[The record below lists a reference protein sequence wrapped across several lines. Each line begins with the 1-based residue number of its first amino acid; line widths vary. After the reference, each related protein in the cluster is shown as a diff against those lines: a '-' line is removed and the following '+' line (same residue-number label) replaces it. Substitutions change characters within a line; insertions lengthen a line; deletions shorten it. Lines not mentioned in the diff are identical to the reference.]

1 MWHNLVSCLDVLPKG
16 SAKSE
21 VWRRRR
27 IWGFI
32 RHELGTDFGP
42 EWGAAA
48 GAAIE
53 RLGRR
58 ISQIFCP
65 AKERKRDFEIRSCCV
80 SSIHLSQHVRL
91 ILIHV
96 LRRKGQSYRKKALRL
111 RHYLKIEVERVRP
124 AGGVSTCFGGRT
136 DADAGLPR
144 PEIMNKIMCYLIAPK
159 EPSSYN
165 VYT

>member
-1 MWHNLVSCLDVLPKG
+1 MLPKG

-42 EWGAAA
+42 ERGAAA

-65 AKERKRDFEIRSCCV
+65 AAKEERETSNRVKVAEPAAFSSLNLCV
-80 SSIHLSQHVRL
+80 
-91 ILIHV
+91 
-96 LRRKGQSYRKKALRL
+96 
-111 RHYLKIEVERVRP
+111 
-124 AGGVSTCFGGRT
+124 
-136 DADAGLPR
+136 
-144 PEIMNKIMCYLIAPK
+144 
-159 EPSSYN
+159 
-165 VYT
+165 